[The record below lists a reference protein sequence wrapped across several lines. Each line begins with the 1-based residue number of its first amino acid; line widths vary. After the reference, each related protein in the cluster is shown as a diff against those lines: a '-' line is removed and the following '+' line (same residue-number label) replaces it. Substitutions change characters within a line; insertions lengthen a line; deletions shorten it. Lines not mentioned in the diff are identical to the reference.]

1 MFQGLSTTATKA
13 MIRANWWSLH
23 QGRDSIRPEYLLL
36 GLMEENPSASTDI
49 LQHLGV
55 RPSEA
60 LLKLKDA
67 LVIESATLEMPTIL
81 GNFLPRTQSAE
92 RVVEYAREMARILNH
107 KRVGT
112 DHLLFGLLRE
122 TYGCDAQF
130 LTDLSLDIDEV
141 HALLRGN
148 DSSDPEDESTEQIV
162 AKLKRD
168 ARRLLDLAEIVHIM
182 GEH

>member
-67 LVIESATLEMPTIL
+67 LVIESATLEMPTTL

-92 RVVEYAREMARILNH
+92 RVVEYARKIARILNH

-168 ARRLLDLAEIVHIM
+168 ARRLLDLAEIVSIM